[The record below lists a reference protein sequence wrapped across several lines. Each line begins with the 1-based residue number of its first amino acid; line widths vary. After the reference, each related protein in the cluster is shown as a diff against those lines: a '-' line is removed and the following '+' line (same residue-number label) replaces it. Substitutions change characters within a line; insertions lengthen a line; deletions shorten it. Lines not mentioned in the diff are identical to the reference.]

1 MTNDE
6 YIIELDEYVDL
17 SYFNLCVEEFKNSFH
32 LIPNESKQTGY
43 FSLDNIN
50 PEDSQTINLRILKD
64 TKYVYDFASIDKH
77 DRWKDGPLYDLFPTL
92 KKFISTLPLKNIGRI
107 FISFTENG
115 TDIIPHP
122 DFMDNQKTWRPEFFW
137 FSLVGN
143 KRMWVTDYDSTLEF
157 YKNGNVVEDRFKK
170 VYSKGVACRFNP
182 VLLHGTECGDDF
194 SASIRIDGEYTK
206 EFRKKIFGDTKWNT
220 EFEFV
225 DDSDCDPRKDMY
237 DQ

>member
-1 MTNDE
+1 MG
-6 YIIELDEYVDL
+6 V
-17 SYFNLCVEEFKNSFH
+17 
-32 LIPNESKQTGY
+32 
-43 FSLDNIN
+43 
-50 PEDSQTINLRILKD
+50 
-64 TKYVYDFASIDKH
+64 
-77 DRWKDGPLYDLFPTL
+77 
-92 KKFISTLPLKNIGRI
+92 
-107 FISFTENG
+107 
-115 TDIIPHP
+115 
-122 DFMDNQKTWRPEFFW
+122 
-137 FSLVGN
+137 
-143 KRMWVTDYDSTLEF
+143 